1 MRLEISGIKQGYGK
15 DTVIEDIDMVVETGE
30 AVTILGP
37 NGSGKSTLIKTI
49 CSILEPKAGTISIDG
64 KNVNEIESKELA
76 KILGYMPQTA
86 TFFGN
91 STVYDYVL
99 IGRRPYVEWNYSKE
113 DINIAANAMI
123 KMNIDSLYDRDV
135 SQLSGGQMQRVS
147 LARILTQDPMFYI
160 FDEPTSAL
168 DLRNQLDT
176 LKLMRTLIKEKN
188 VCMVMA
194 MHDLNL
200 ALRYSDKV
208 MALKDGRVYDFGPA
222 EAVITTTMIKDVYG
236 VDCEIVDGHN
246 GKYIYAFEGEDMFDP
261 SLVIK

>member
-1 MRLEISGIKQGYGK
+1 MRLEINGVRQGYGH
-15 DTVIEDIDMVVETGE
+15 DIIIDDIDLSVETGE

-49 CSILEPKAGTISIDG
+49 CSVLHPKAGTISVDGMNVDEIDG
-64 KNVNEIESKELA
+64 RELA
-76 KILGYMPQTA
+76 KKIGYMPQTA
-86 TFFGN
+86 TVFGN

-99 IGRRPYVEWNYSKE
+99 IGRRPYVEWAYSKE
-113 DINIAANAMI
+113 DINIAADAMV
-123 KMNIDSLYDRDV
+123 KLKIDSLYNRDV
-135 SQLSGGQMQRVS
+135 SQLSGGQLQRVA
-147 LARILTQDPMFYI
+147 LARLLAQDPTFYI

-176 LKLMRTLIKEKN
+176 LKLMKSIIKEKN

-208 MALKDGRVYDFGPA
+208 MVLKDGRVYDFGPVD
-222 EAVITTTMIKDVYG
+222 EVITTKMIKDVYG
-236 VDCEIVDGHN
+236 VDSEILTGCK
-246 GKYIYAFEGEDMFDP
+246 GKYIFAFEEEDAQ
-261 SLVIK
+261 